1 MSFYA
6 ENSSAST
13 KTSSNL
19 YVYIVLGMP
28 TEGDPQ
34 APRVNAILEPLSQ
47 DQLEL
52 ELHGFLKK
60 ETVNTSSRLERLRYQ
75 PRAKS
80 KINIPLCR
88 MISLPVVR
96 PFLKNDVMNLAAHFV
111 TCGYMEGNGVFYVA
125 LENNEGKTVDVTDD
139 IIKTWSP
146 NWLIANAAFERE
158 LQNDEDLKVF
168 SGKMFM
174 VWDGNHRLQAWLPLI
189 NRDHADDFQ
198 WHYAVESI
206 ILEVKGDVATTLT
219 ALHEVNWYF
228 LIILDEFPFYSSLPF
243 PMFVHFESLC
253 PTFF

>member
-1 MSFYA
+1 MLNFLGLHRPQPLTATIFNRIIYNTITQTITSNFDFYIIF
-6 ENSSAST
+6 E
-13 KTSSNL
+13 
-19 YVYIVLGMP
+19 MF

-34 APRVNAILEPLSQ
+34 ARRLDATPQHLSE
-47 DQLEL
+47 DQLDL
-52 ELHGFLKK
+52 QLHGFLKK

-125 LENNEGKTVDVTDD
+125 LENNEGKTIDVTND
-139 IIKTWSP
+139 ITNTWSS
-146 NWLIANAAFERE
+146 NWVRANAAFERE

-189 NRDHADDFQ
+189 NRDHAADFT

-206 ILEVKGDVATTLT
+206 ILEVKGDIATMLA
-219 ALHEVNWYF
+219 ALHEVNW
-228 LIILDEFPFYSSLPF
+228 
-243 PMFVHFESLC
+243 
-253 PTFF
+253 